1 MTDKTKKTLLLVVGA
16 LVCVALIVSIT
27 TRFGEQPQTKDPVL
41 NNDTPQTSDPVV
53 DIDMPD
59 DGKNPAVNVQINAGG
74 KDDDTN
80 PSEGADSTGTEQT
93 IQGDP
98 VKPQP
103 PEPPVP
109 IDDDHS
115 ADAVPESERNTE
127 TPPTY
132 TKEQTTVTEP
142 STPDAGSTNTNGQVY
157 VPGFGYV
164 TPGDGNQGSEA
175 SDMYENGNKIGDMG

>member
-27 TRFGEQPQTKDPVL
+27 TRFGGQPQTKDPVL

-53 DIDMPD
+53 DIDTPD
-59 DGKNPAVNVQINAGG
+59 DGKDPAVNVQINAGG
-74 KDDDTN
+74 KDDGTK
-80 PSEGADSTGTEQT
+80 PGEGADSTGTEQT

-103 PEPPVP
+103 PEPPAP
-109 IDDDHS
+109 IDDDHG

-132 TKEQTTVTEP
+132 TPDQTTVTP
-142 STPDAGSTNTNGQVY
+142 PADPAPGSTNGNGQMY

-164 TPGDGNQGSEA
+164 DVGGGNEGGTLD
-175 SDMYENGNKIGDMG
+175 DMYESGEKVGIMD